1 MAEIKIE
8 KKKPIWPWILLVVL
22 IILALLYF
30 FVFANNDYDDDTID
44 TDDMEQVQ
52 PVDSI
57 EQDSARN
64 TWTDE
69 VNNDSLSGDFTTLSA
84 SYFSAMEETSKLG
97 SDTLYTKNTLLK
109 LVDAVKSKAMENQ
122 VELETDFSQVRENV
136 MGIADST
143 RSFSSE
149 KLKNIAKK
157 TVEAAKTIQ
166 QKEYPQLEKEIKEA
180 QTSVEEIAANAKMNN
195 QQEKIKTFFEKM
207 AAVLKNMN

>member
-44 TDDMEQVQ
+44 TDDTEQVQ
-52 PVDSI
+52 PIDSVAVDS
-57 EQDSARN
+57 ANN
-64 TWTDE
+64 TWEEQVAT
-69 VNNDSLSGDFTTLSA
+69 DSLRGDFTTLSA
-84 SYFSAMEETSKLG
+84 SYFTAVQEKSKLG

-109 LVDAVKSKAMENQ
+109 LVDAIKSKAMENQ
-122 VELETDFSQVRENV
+122 MELETDFSQIRENV
-136 MGIADST
+136 IGITD
-143 RSFSSE
+143 RSQRFTSE
-149 KLKNIAKK
+149 KFKEIAQK

-166 QKEYPQLEKEIKEA
+166 KKEYPQLEGEIKKAEN
-180 QTSVEEIAANAKMNN
+180 SVEAIDANMKMSN
-195 QQEKIKTFFEKM
+195 QPEKIKTFFEKM